1 MAAKVVSIEAGKRIC
16 KICVT
21 EKKGKAYAVTD
32 SFIFSTPDGTVI
44 DGAIMDPIVL
54 GEKIKSEL
62 RNRGITATSCVF
74 SVNSSKVASR
84 DIELPV
90 AKDAEIKSVV
100 TTNAA
105 EYFPVDISK
114 YAVSHSVISRT
125 KTDSHVLVVA
135 VPQLIVEGYTNLA
148 EVTGLVCE
156 AIDFSVNS
164 QYQVL
169 RNVVGEEVTMYVS
182 IDPDSTLVTFVSGGE
197 LLLQRSIMTGGDE
210 MICSYMVAKDME
222 NDEYVNALE
231 ALSAEDLPESVAD
244 FSDSLSRVSGVVTRA
259 LDFFRTGKHADKEIG
274 KVVLMGSC
282 CHLNGLKAKVAETL
296 GKETL
301 YLEEVPELA
310 GLANSTNGI
319 SVYIN
324 CLGARLAPLSF
335 LPKDYLDKTGQ
346 GKKKGGIT
354 EFYGFVVLGAS
365 LVIAL
370 ALCATQLIPYLTNK
384 KELEKV
390 EEGIVEYQHAEDEY
404 NAYVT
409 YTQGDA
415 SLQGF
420 MDEAVNYNAEL
431 LDFLLELEA
440 KMPSSIVFLSA
451 NCNAEGVN
459 INVTVPDFAEAAVTL
474 RQLRSFESIAV
485 LNVSAMTKSGEAG
498 ATVVNFSLSCKYP
511 EPEEETTEAP
521 TEAATEETTKA

>member
-16 KICVT
+16 KICVS
-21 EKKGKAYAVTD
+21 EKKGKAYSVTD
-32 SFIFSTPDGTVI
+32 SFIFTTPDGTVI

-54 GEKIKSEL
+54 GEKVKAEL
-62 RNRGITATSCVF
+62 RSRGIAATNCVF

-84 DIELPV
+84 DVELPV
-90 AKDAEIKSVV
+90 AKDDQIKNIV

-105 EYFPVDISK
+105 EYFPVDITK
-114 YAVSHSVISRT
+114 YTVSHSVISRT

-135 VPQLIVEGYTNLA
+135 IPQLIIEGYTNLA

-156 AIDFSVNS
+156 SIDFSVNS

-169 RNVVGEEVTMYVS
+169 KGVVSDDVTMYVN
-182 IDPDSTLVTFVSGGE
+182 IDPDSTLVTFISGGE

-210 MICSYMVAKDME
+210 MICSYMASKNMANE
-222 NDEYVNALE
+222 EYVNALE
-231 ALSAEDLPESVAD
+231 ALSADELPDGSE
-244 FSDSLSRVSGVVTRA
+244 FSDSLARISGVITRA

-282 CHLNGLKAKVAETL
+282 CHLNGLKEKVSETL

-335 LPKDYLDKTGQ
+335 LPKDYLDKIGQ
-346 GKKKGGIT
+346 NKKKGGLA
-354 EFYGFVVLGAS
+354 EYYGFAVLGAA
-365 LVIAL
+365 LVISI
-370 ALCATQLIPYLTNK
+370 ALCATQLIPYLSNK
-384 KELEKV
+384 KELKSV
-390 EEGIVEYQHAEDEY
+390 EAGIVEYQHAEDEY

-409 YTQGDA
+409 YTRGDEA
-415 SLQGF
+415 LQGF
-420 MDEAVNYNAEL
+420 VNQSVNYNADL
-431 LDFLLELEA
+431 LNFLLELEA
-440 KMPSSIVFLSA
+440 KMPKSIVFLSA
-451 NCNAEGVN
+451 NCNVDGVN
-459 INVTVPDFAEAAVTL
+459 MSVTVPDFGEAAVTL
-474 RQLRSFESIAV
+474 RQLRSFESIDV
-485 LNVSAMTKSGEAG
+485 LTVSAMSKTGDSG
-498 ATVVNFSLSCKYP
+498 ATQVSFTLSCSYP
-511 EPEEETTEAP
+511 QPEETTEAP
-521 TEAATEETTKA
+521 VEEATEATEEA

>member
-1 MAAKVVSIEAGKRIC
+1 MATKVVSIEAGKRIC

-21 EKKGKAYAVTD
+21 EKKGKSYAVTD

-54 GEKIKSEL
+54 GEKVKVEL
-62 RNRGITATSCVF
+62 RNRGIAATNCVF

-84 DIELPV
+84 DVDLPV
-90 AKDAEIKSVV
+90 AKDDQIKSVV
-100 TTNAA
+100 ATNAG

-135 VPQLIVEGYTNLA
+135 VPQLVVEGYTNLA

-156 AIDFSVNS
+156 SIDFSVNS

-169 RNVVGEEVTMYVS
+169 KGVPGEDVTMYVN
-182 IDPDSTLVTFVSGGE
+182 IDPDSTMVTFIGGGE

-210 MICSYMVAKDME
+210 MICSYMAAKGME
-222 NDEYVNALE
+222 NEEYVNALE
-231 ALSAEDLPESVAD
+231 TLSTDELPDNSRNYD
-244 FSDSLSRVSGVVTRA
+244 DSLGRVAGVITRA
-259 LDFFRTGKHADKEIG
+259 LDFFHTSKHADKEIG

-282 CHLNGLKAKVAETL
+282 CHLNGLKNKVAETL
-296 GKETL
+296 GKEVL

-335 LPKDYLDKTGQ
+335 LPKDYLDRTGQ

-354 EFYGFVVLGAS
+354 EIYGFVVFGAA
-365 LVIAL
+365 LLIAIV
-370 ALCATQLIPYLTNK
+370 LCATQLIPYLSNK
-384 KELEKV
+384 KELKSV
-390 EEGIVEYQHAEDEY
+390 EAGIVEYQHAEDEY

-409 YTQGDA
+409 YTKGDEA
-415 SLQGF
+415 LQGF
-420 MDEAVNYNAEL
+420 VDNSVNYNAEL

-451 NCNAEGVN
+451 NCDAEGVN
-459 INVTVPDFAEAAVTL
+459 LNVTVPDFAEAAVTL
-474 RQLRSFESIAV
+474 RQLRSFDSIDV
-485 LNVSAMTKSGEAG
+485 LSVSPMTKSGDSG
-498 ATVVNFSLSCKYP
+498 ATLVSFTLSCRYP
-511 EPEEETTEAP
+511 KPVEETTAALEE
-521 TEAATEETTKA
+521 TTAATEEV

>member
-21 EKKGKAYAVTD
+21 EKKNKSYAVTD
-32 SFIFSTPDGTVI
+32 SFIFSTPEGTVI

-62 RNRGITATSCVF
+62 RSRGIAAANCVF
-74 SVNSSKVASR
+74 SVNSSKVACR
-84 DIELPV
+84 DVELPV

-100 TTNAA
+100 TTNAT
-105 EYFPVDISK
+105 EYFPIDVTK
-114 YAVSHSVISRT
+114 YSLSHSVISRT

-156 AIDFSVNS
+156 AMDYSVNS

-169 RNVVGEEVTMYVS
+169 KGVSSEDVTMYVN
-182 IDPDSTLVTFVSGGE
+182 IDPDSTLVTFVGNGE

-210 MICSYMVAKDME
+210 MICSYMAEKNMS

-231 ALSAEDLPESVAD
+231 ALSADELPEGTSD
-244 FSDSLSRVSGVVTRA
+244 FNDSLTRVAGVITRA

-296 GKETL
+296 EKEIL

-324 CLGARLAPLSF
+324 CLGSRLAPLAF
-335 LPKDYLDKTGQ
+335 LPKEYLDKTGQ
-346 GKKKGGIT
+346 GKQKGTLT
-354 EFYGFVVLGAS
+354 EYYGVVVLIAS
-365 LVIAL
+365 LFIAV
-370 ALCATQLIPYLTNK
+370 ALCATQLIPYLSNK

-390 EEGIVEYQHAEDEY
+390 ENGIIEYQHAEDEY

-409 YTQGDA
+409 YKKGDEA
-415 SLQGF
+415 LQGF
-420 MDEAVNYNAEL
+420 VDNSINYNAEL

-459 INVTVPDFAEAAVTL
+459 VNVTVPDFAEAAVTL
-474 RQLRSFESIAV
+474 RQLRSFESIEV
-485 LNVSAMTKSGEAG
+485 LSVSSMTKSGDAG
-498 ATVVNFSLSCKYP
+498 VSFTLSCKYP
-511 EPEEETTEAP
+511 EPEVETTAAPAETTTEAT
-521 TEAATEETTKA
+521 TEA

>member
-16 KICVT
+16 KICVS

-54 GEKIKSEL
+54 GEKVKAEL
-62 RNRGITATSCVF
+62 RNRGIAATSCVF

-84 DIELPV
+84 DVELPV
-90 AKDAEIKSVV
+90 AKDDQIKNAVL
-100 TTNAA
+100 TNAS

-114 YAVSHSVISRT
+114 YTVSHSIISRT

-135 VPQLIVEGYTNLA
+135 IPQLIIEGYTNLA
-148 EVTGLVCE
+148 EVIGLVCE

-169 RNVVGEEVTMYVS
+169 KGVVNDDVTMYVN
-182 IDPDSTLVTFVSGGE
+182 IDPDSTLVTFVGGGE
-197 LLLQRSIMTGGDE
+197 LLLHRTIMTGGDE
-210 MICSYMVAKDME
+210 MICSYMAAKNMANE
-222 NDEYVNALE
+222 EYVNALE
-231 ALSAEDLPESVAD
+231 ALSADELPDDASNT
-244 FSDSLSRVSGVVTRA
+244 SDSLARVAGVITRA

-282 CHLNGLKAKVAETL
+282 CHLSGLREKVAETL
-296 GKETL
+296 GKEIL

-346 GKKKGGIT
+346 NKKKGGLA
-354 EFYGFVVLGAS
+354 EVYGFVVLGAS
-365 LVIAL
+365 LLISI
-370 ALCATQLIPYLTNK
+370 ALCATQLLPYLTNK
-384 KELEKV
+384 KDLANVEK
-390 EEGIVEYQHAEDEY
+390 GIVQYKHAEDEY

-409 YTQGDA
+409 YTKGDKA
-415 SLQGF
+415 LQGF
-420 MDEAVNYNAEL
+420 MDNSINYNAQL

-440 KMPSSIVFLSA
+440 KMPSAIVFLSA
-451 NCNAEGVN
+451 NCNAQGVN
-459 INVTVPDFAEAAVTL
+459 MSVTVPDFAEAAVTL
-474 RQLRSFESIAV
+474 RQLRSFESVDV
-485 LNVSAMTKSGEAG
+485 LTCSAMTKSGDAG
-498 ATVVNFSLSCKYP
+498 VSLVNFTLSCKYP
-511 EPEEETTEAP
+511 EPEPETTEAP
-521 TEAATEETTKA
+521 AETTTAESTEA